1 MSIDLYSK
9 KSRWK
14 IYLAIAGV
22 LILAMTLVYTNY
34 LASSVAERERQ
45 AMDIWVKAYETMMEQ
60 TEDPNYDLSFQLSV
74 MQTNQYIPV
83 IVTDNSNNIVLAEN
97 FGKNPSEDY
106 LLRQLDK
113 IKSSGN
119 EAIRVEFMGE
129 VNFLYYKNS
138 VILDRL
144 KYYPI
149 IQVTLIAAFIV
160 LGYIGFSSAR
170 RAEQNRVWVGMAK
183 ETAHQLGT
191 PISAMM
197 AWVEHLKLMVEDKAD
212 QQEVITELEKD
223 VKRLELVA
231 DRFSK
236 IGSSPELVQTDIY
249 EELRRVRNYMEKRS
263 PKRVS
268 FQFPEPN
275 IPPLMV
281 NTNPHLFEWVLENLV
296 RNALDAMDGKGVI
309 SAQVYEDGKYVTI
322 DLSDTG
328 KGIPGNAQNKV
339 FQPGFTTKK
348 RGWGLGL
355 SLAKRIIEAY
365 HKGKIYV
372 KHSEVGKGTTF
383 SIKLPKNIGNR

>member
-14 IYLAIAGV
+14 VYLAIAGV

-34 LASSVAERERQ
+34 LASSVAEREHQ
-45 AMDIWVKAYETMMEQ
+45 AMDIWVKAYETLMEQ
-60 TEDPNYDLSFQLSV
+60 TDDPNYDLSFQLSV

-83 IVTDNSNNIVLAEN
+83 IVTDNNNNIVLAEN
-97 FGKNPSEDY
+97 FGRNPSPEY
-106 LLRQLDK
+106 LEKQLEK

-129 VNFLYYKNS
+129 VNYLYYKNS

-149 IQVTLIAAFIV
+149 IQVTLIAAFIAI
-160 LGYIGFSSAR
+160 GYIGFSNAR

-197 AWVEHLKLMVEDKAD
+197 AWLEHLKLMTEDQPD
-212 QQEVITELEKD
+212 QKEVLVELEKD
-223 VKRLELVA
+223 VNRLELVA

-236 IGSSPELVQTDIY
+236 IGSSPELVPTNIY
-249 EELRRVRNYMEKRS
+249 EELYRVQNYMEKRS

-268 FQFPEPN
+268 FDFPSQDTT
-275 IPPLMV
+275 PLIV
-281 NTNPHLFEWVLENLV
+281 HTNPHLFEWVLENLV
-296 RNALDAMDGKGVI
+296 RNALDALDGQGVI
-309 SAQVYEDGKYVTI
+309 SALVSEDHKHVFI
-322 DLSDTG
+322 ELSDTG
-328 KGIPGNAQNKV
+328 KGIPGNAHSTV
-339 FQPGFTTKK
+339 FQPGYTTKK

-355 SLAKRIIEAY
+355 SLAKRIIESY
-365 HKGKIYV
+365 HKGKIWV
-372 KHSEVGKGTTF
+372 KSSEVGKGTTF
-383 SIKLPKNIGNR
+383 CIKLPKK